1 MKTTAPYRA
10 RPSNGRRGEAPAG
23 DKKKAVSDKVSIS
36 TGLDV
41 YNCLTRKMMTVLLLF
56 GDADIGAQKFDSNQR
71 GGAVT
76 VMVTVR

>member
-1 MKTTAPYRA
+1 M
-10 RPSNGRRGEAPAG
+10 
-23 DKKKAVSDKVSIS
+23 
-36 TGLDV
+36 